1 MRSDRF
7 GRYVDSQTTAAEN
20 RVVNEGAF
28 AAMVT
33 RLSAS
38 DAAFF
43 HLENSSTPMYV
54 GSLSI
59 LRKPR
64 NGLSY
69 ETLLATVEQRLPQIP
84 RYRQKVRE
92 VTLGLARPVWVD
104 DPDFDITYHIRR
116 SALPSPGSDDQ
127 LHELIARLGSRPL
140 DKSRPLWEM
149 YLIEGLGKNRIALY
163 TKSHQALVNGMT
175 ALEIGHVIADRTQKR
190 PEFGEDIWIPARE
203 PSDRRLLLGAVGE
216 WVTRPAEQAGEM
228 RSAVT
233 GVITNAGRLAEVGRR
248 FVDVVRT
255 AARGTA
261 PNSPLN
267 TTVSRNRRFAVAVG
281 DLEDFRLV
289 RARYDCDVNDVVL
302 AVVAGALRNWLLSR
316 GEPVTATTTM
326 RAMAPVS
333 VYPDADLDS
342 TGPGQAISEVSP
354 FLVDLPVGEGNAV
367 VRLSQI
373 AHTTE
378 SHPTAASLVDARTIV
393 TLSGFAPPTLH
404 AMGIRVATDFSARQF
419 NLLITNVPGAQKQM
433 FVAGTKLLETYSVP
447 PLLHNQVLA
456 IGVTSYNGMLY
467 FGINADRDAMSDVD
481 VLPTLLRESL
491 DELLEAAR

>member
-1 MRSDRF
+1 
-7 GRYVDSQTTAAEN
+7 
-20 RVVNEGAF
+20 
-28 AAMVT
+28 MVT

-43 HLENSSTPMYV
+43 RLENTSTPMYV

-69 ETLLATVEQRLPQIP
+69 ETLLETVEQRLPQIP

-116 SALPSPGSDDQ
+116 SALPSPGSDNQ
-127 LHELIARLGSRPL
+127 LHELIARLGSRQL

-149 YLIEGLGKNRIALY
+149 YLIEGLAKNRIAIY

-203 PSDRRLLLGAVGE
+203 PSDRRLLVGAVGE
-216 WVTRPAEQAGEM
+216 WVTRPAEQVGEL

-233 GVITNAGRLAEVGRR
+233 GVVTNAGQLAEVGRR

-267 TTVSRNRRFAVAVG
+267 TTVSRNRRFAVATG
-281 DLEDFRLV
+281 NLEDFRLV

-316 GEPVTATTTM
+316 GEPVSATTTM
-326 RAMAPVS
+326 RAMAPMS
-333 VYPDADLDS
+333 VYPDADLDT

-404 AMGIRVATDFSARQF
+404 AMGIRVATGFSARQF

-433 FVAGTKLLETYSVP
+433 YVAGAKLLETYSVP

-456 IGVTSYNGMLY
+456 IGVTSYDGMLY

-481 VLPTLLRESL
+481 MLPTLLRESL

>member
-1 MRSDRF
+1 
-7 GRYVDSQTTAAEN
+7 
-20 RVVNEGAF
+20 
-28 AAMVT
+28 MVS

-38 DAAFF
+38 DASFF

-64 NGLSY
+64 AGLSY

-116 SALPSPGSDDQ
+116 SALPSPGSDAQ
-127 LHELIARLGSRPL
+127 LHDLVARLGSRPL
-140 DKSRPLWEM
+140 DRTRPLWEM
-149 YLIEGLGKNRIALY
+149 YLVEGLTKNRIAIY
-163 TKSHQALVNGMT
+163 TKTHQALVNGMT
-175 ALEIGHVIADRTQKR
+175 ALEIGHVIADRTQKP

-203 PSDRRLLLGAVGE
+203 PSDRQLVMGAIGE
-216 WVTRPAEQAGEM
+216 WITRPTSQLAAV
-228 RSAVT
+228 RDAVT
-233 GVITNAGRLAEVGRR
+233 ELATNSSELAAVGRR
-248 FVDVVRT
+248 VADVART
-255 AARGTA
+255 VARGTA
-261 PNSPLN
+261 PSSPLN
-267 TTVSRNRRFAVAVG
+267 TRVSRNRRFSVANHR
-281 DLEDFRLV
+281 LEDYRLV
-289 RARYDCDVNDVVL
+289 RARYDCDINDVVL

-316 GEPVTATTTM
+316 GEPVTPSTTV
-326 RAMAPVS
+326 RAMAPMS
-333 VYPDADLDS
+333 VYPDAELDS

-354 FLVDLPVGEGNAV
+354 FLVDLPVGEGNPV

-373 AHTTE
+373 AHATE
-378 SHPTAASLVDARTIV
+378 SHSTAASLVDARTIV

-404 AMGIRVATDFSARQF
+404 AMGIRVATGFSARLF

-433 FVAGTKLLETYSVP
+433 YVAGTKLLETYAVP

-467 FGINADRDAMSDVD
+467 YGINADRDAMSDVD
-481 VLPTLLRESL
+481 VVPSLLRESL
-491 DELLEAAR
+491 DEVLEAAR